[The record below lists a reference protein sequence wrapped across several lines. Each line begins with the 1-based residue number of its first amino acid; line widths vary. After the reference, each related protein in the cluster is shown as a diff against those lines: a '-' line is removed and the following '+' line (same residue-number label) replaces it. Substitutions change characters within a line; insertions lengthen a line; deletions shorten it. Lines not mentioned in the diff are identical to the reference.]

1 MNRRLVAAIALALM
15 PVAST
20 EAQQTQPPPLL
31 LVPGST
37 RGMGLGNAYV
47 AGSGADV
54 IFYNPAQ
61 VGESRTTVVST
72 QRFGSAATLASL
84 ATNTA
89 ALGLS
94 VGFGV
99 QYIEYGAEQPDGAT
113 TIGRLARGGDFAASS
128 VLGLMSLS
136 KEQNGVRIGV
146 TAKYLAQQVAAGR
159 QSTPTFDIGFAT
171 DVRFI
176 ALGLVLS
183 DPDGV
188 FDNGSTPALRLPTR
202 ATLGAMI
209 TGRPISTWF
218 DAGIAASV
226 STDKRG
232 RLLPAGGVE
241 LSYVPVSGWSFT
253 GRVGAQAAA
262 KPEYDGASA
271 LTLGAS
277 INADRLSLD
286 YAFQQ
291 LQGEGAAHRVGV
303 RIR

>member
-1 MNRRLVAAIALALM
+1 MNRRLITAIVVALA
-15 PVAST
+15 PTAPAA
-20 EAQQTQPPPLL
+20 AQQTQPPPLL
-31 LVPGST
+31 LLPGST
-37 RGMGLGNAYV
+37 RAMGLGNAYV
-47 AGSGADV
+47 AGTGADV

-72 QRFGSAATLASL
+72 QRFGSAATLAAL
-84 ATNTA
+84 ATNTT

-94 VGFGV
+94 LGLGV
-99 QYIEYGAEQPDGAT
+99 QYIEYGAEQPEGAT
-113 TIGRLARGGDFAASS
+113 GIGSLARGGDFAASS

-136 KEQNGVRIGV
+136 KEQNGVRVGV
-146 TAKYLAQQVAAGR
+146 TAKYLAQQVALGR

-171 DVRFI
+171 DVRFV

-188 FDNGSTPALRLPTR
+188 FENGSTPALRLPTR
-202 ATLGAMI
+202 VTVGAMM

-218 DAGIAASV
+218 DAGIAASI

-241 LSYVPVSGWSFT
+241 VSYVPVSGWSFT

-262 KPEYDGASA
+262 QPEYDGTSA

-291 LQGEGAAHRVGV
+291 LKGAGATHRVGV